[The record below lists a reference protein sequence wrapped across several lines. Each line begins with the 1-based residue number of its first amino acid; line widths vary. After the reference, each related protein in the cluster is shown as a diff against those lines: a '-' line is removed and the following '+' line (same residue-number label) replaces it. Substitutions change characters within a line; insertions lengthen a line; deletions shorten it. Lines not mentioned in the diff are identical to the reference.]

1 MASAEGI
8 AMNICFDR
16 LSSTQFEEFSSELLH
31 AAGYV
36 NIDWRKGRDSR
47 QVQLTKG
54 SVSV

>member
-36 NIDWRKGRDSR
+36 NIDWRKGTGLASSPAD
-47 QVQLTKG
+47 KG
-54 SVSV
+54 